1 MARIASKEIGLYYPT
16 DLSAVELI
24 AQHIKPACYYRYD
37 TWIID
42 PCVGE
47 GKAVNT
53 FAEALKHSFIREA
66 NKLDVENTQYYRGS
80 NYQSPGQHLRES
92 ASRFYVKGI
101 ELDYTRAEAAA
112 ELLGKDN
119 VLQGAAENVGLIGQF
134 DVMWLNPPY
143 DYVAGRRT
151 ELTWIEM
158 TRDYLRPDGT
168 AIFIVPDMFVQYSD
182 DSGSDHAAR
191 YMDEMRRSLSKSGY
205 KNAFVLRFPD
215 ETWPQF
221 KQVAIFAQKGDR
233 TSSHNYIDLNVQGK
247 LGEKGNRYH
256 GNMVRH
262 SVTRNHAVTPTL
274 TTALDIPLLESV
286 FANDEVAPAM
296 MDFLGDP
303 NGLAHAM
310 RPLTPMRREHGA
322 LAAAAGMFNG
332 QRVGKQIIKGS
343 TIKKMQR
350 TITDSVTQSGASDVR
365 QIINSEV
372 LAAQLSILDMENAT
386 ITTVNSIDHPEEFEP
401 ILQENAE
408 EFVNLAQRMFPPMFT
423 EDDQWRYAKALAQI
437 KAPRKIKGK
446 QNGMFPQQTFRAAS
460 ILDAWRRF
468 KVVTMV
474 GEMGVG
480 KTVVAAAAAAIK
492 AMQRKEHN
500 RKIVILLPPK
510 KDLLDKWEEEME
522 MALRLLFPKV
532 FKVETISDVR
542 EAFSTSGLVIIL
554 IKETTAKMT
563 SGWAPVLMPEP
574 RQPKKDIVR
583 DTRCPTCG
591 EALEYS
597 EKNPEKTKS
606 HCVICQA
613 RRLDSAMWTAKRRVA
628 SKKAG
633 AEELAPLDI
642 KAWSASIAKVQE
654 DFVIEAPVKRFV
666 AWEYERLVEDENG
679 NWVKETVNASAEVE
693 EPAWVQP
700 WEQKMATIT
709 PEGSARYPLAKYIR
723 DHYSDQYL
731 LIIDECHGYKGEDTD
746 RAYAAQDLLA
756 SAYLAI
762 QMTGTL
768 YNGMASSIYYLLWR
782 ALPEFRKTWGREDKQ
797 KFVTQYGLHEKIT
810 RDYTG
815 RHTTGISGY
824 GKSMERVSE
833 KPGIHP
839 SMVALLLPS
848 TVFFGIR
855 DLEVIL
861 PPYSEHTIF
870 VDRPEK
876 FDTIEGYLSNV
887 RADAVAKMMK
897 KDMSL
902 MGQWVW
908 ATQGAWDMAHVGDYV
923 DGHKMPP
930 IECPWEMWPK
940 EEAFLRLVL
949 QEKRLGRKVL
959 AFVGQLNRRDNTS
972 RLCELLER
980 YGMKGAVM
988 RSTVTERKKFILQ
1001 ALADGADVIFTSAD
1015 LVKEGIDLLELP
1027 TFVWLFG
1034 STQTYLVQQANRRA
1048 WRPGQEQECKIYYLA
1063 YNETPQAARM
1073 TRLAKKLQ
1081 AAQAI
1086 AGDVRQGL
1094 AAILGEE
1101 TFVNRLQDA
1110 VVETEHHESD
1120 LSIDDLPPLE
1130 EWVESLSSD
1139 LPEFVETTTT
1149 TGKNMVEVTVDV
1161 KANKRVRVH
1170 ITVAEI
1176 EEYAQL
1182 TMF

>member
-16 DLSAVELI
+16 DLATVELI
-24 AQHIKPACYYRYD
+24 AQHIKPSCYAAYD

-42 PCVGE
+42 PCAGE

-53 FAEALKHSFIREA
+53 FADALKRSFIREA
-66 NKLDVENTQYYRGS
+66 NKLEAESSRYYRGS
-80 NYQSPGQHLRES
+80 AYQPSPGYHLHES
-92 ASRFYVKGI
+92 AKRVHVKGV

-112 ELLGKDN
+112 ELLGHNN

-134 DVMWLNPPY
+134 DIMWLNPPY

-151 ELTWIEM
+151 ELVWIEM
-158 TRDYLRPDGT
+158 TQNYLRSDGL
-168 AIFIVPDMFVQYSD
+168 AIFVVPDMFVRYSD
-182 DSGSDHAAR
+182 DPETGR
-191 YMDEMRRSLSKSGY
+191 YMDEMRRSLVKSGY
-205 KNAFVLRFPD
+205 KNSFVLRFPD
-215 ETWPQF
+215 QSWPQF
-221 KQVAIFAQKGDR
+221 KQVAIFATKDDR
-233 TSSHNYIDLNVQGK
+233 SSSNRYIDLNVQGK
-247 LGEKGNRYH
+247 LGEKGTKYH
-256 GNMVRH
+256 ENYIRH
-262 SVTRNHAVTPTL
+262 SVTRNYVTLPTI
-274 TTALDIPLLESV
+274 TMALDTPPLESV
-286 FANDEVAPAM
+286 FANDEVVPAM
-296 MDFLGDP
+296 IDFLGDP

-310 RPLTPMRREHGA
+310 RPLTPMRREHAA

-332 QRVGKQIIKGS
+332 HNIGGRLIKGS
-343 TIKKMQR
+343 TIKKVQR
-350 TITDSVTQSGASDVR
+350 IVTDSVTQSGGSDVR
-365 QIINSEV
+365 QIVDSEV
-372 LAAQLSILDMENAT
+372 LAAQLSILNMESAT

-401 ILQENAE
+401 ILSENAE
-408 EFVNLAQRMFPPMFT
+408 EFVNLAQQMFPPMFT
-423 EDDQWRYAKALAQI
+423 EEDQWKYTETLAKI
-437 KAPRKIKGK
+437 RAPRKIKGV

-460 ILDAWRRF
+460 ILDGWQRF
-468 KVVTMV
+468 KVITMV

-480 KTVVAAAAAAIK
+480 KTVVAAAAAATR

-542 EAFSTSGLVIIL
+542 EAFSTSGLVIVL

-563 SGWAPVLMPEP
+563 SGWAPIIIPEP
-574 RQPKKDIVR
+574 RQPKSDTVR
-583 DTRCPTCG
+583 ETRCPTCG
-591 EALEYS
+591 DVLEYS
-597 EKNPEKTKS
+597 EKKPQTVKS
-606 HCVICQA
+606 HCVTCQA
-613 RRLDSAMWTAKRRVA
+613 RGLDSAMWTVKRRVA
-628 SKKAG
+628 GKKKD
-633 AEELAPLDI
+633 EEVKDEVPLDI
-642 KAWSASIAKVQE
+642 KLWEEHIAKVQE
-654 DFVIEAPVKRFV
+654 DFATEGPVKRSV
-666 AWEYERLVEDENG
+666 SWEYERLVEDADG
-679 NWVKETVNASAEVE
+679 NWVTEAVSGSTEVH
-693 EPAWVQP
+693 EPSWVQP

-723 DHYSDQYL
+723 DHYSDQYI

-756 SAYLAI
+756 SATLAI

-782 ALPEFRKTWGREDKQ
+782 ALPEFRKTWGRGDKQ
-797 KFVTQYGLHEKIT
+797 KFVNQYGLHEKIT

-824 GKSMERVSE
+824 GKSMERISE

-839 SMVALLLPS
+839 SMIALLMPS

-861 PPYSEHTIF
+861 PNYSEHTVF

-876 FDTIEGYLSNV
+876 FHVIEGYLSNV
-887 RADAVAKMMK
+887 RAAAVAKMMK

-923 DGHKMPP
+923 DGHKMAP

-940 EEAFLRLVL
+940 EEALLRLVL

-959 AFVGQLNRRDNTS
+959 AFVGQLNRRDNTN

-1120 LSIDDLPPLE
+1120 LSMDDLPPLE
-1130 EWVESLSSD
+1130 KWVESRSTVS
-1139 LPEFVETTTT
+1139 EFVETTTT
-1149 TGKNMVEVTVDV
+1149 TGENVVEVTVDV
-1161 KANKRVRVH
+1161 RASKRVRVH